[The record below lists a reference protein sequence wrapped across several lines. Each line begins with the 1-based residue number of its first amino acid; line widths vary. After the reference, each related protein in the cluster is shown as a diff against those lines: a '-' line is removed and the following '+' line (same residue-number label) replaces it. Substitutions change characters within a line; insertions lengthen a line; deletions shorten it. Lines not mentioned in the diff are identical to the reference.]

1 MSRDATPAALT
12 PLARLRDDILRF
24 AAAVTP
30 RSVPSTEAIG
40 AVAAEDLVAA
50 TAVPEMAVALI
61 AGHAVASIE
70 TVGASPYAPA
80 IPSRLVPVAAGAA
93 LPAGCDAVVPDD
105 AVGHD
110 FGPASVQQ
118 AVAPGESVR
127 RAGEDFAAGTRLVA
141 AGERIA
147 PHLALLAAAIGQEH
161 LPIRSPRLTVRHGD
175 APEASRTARLIAAMV
190 GRDAETKVGPLDDET
205 DTADLVLLV
214 GDAEIGPTDA
224 ALAVLD
230 RTGRRLGHGAAL
242 TGLESLAWG
251 TIADRPALVLPH
263 RPEAI
268 FAAHLTLIEPLLAT
282 LAGSTEPPPTETRPL
297 SRKIVSQVGMSEIA
311 LLARDGSSWRPL
323 ATGGLPWSAIAAADA
338 FVELPPESE
347 GFAEGTPLVAR
358 LLTCSPHRS
367 TS

>member
-12 PLARLRDDILRF
+12 PLARLRDDIMRF

-40 AVAAEDLVAA
+40 AVAAEDVVAA
-50 TAVPEMAVALI
+50 TAVPEAALALV

-80 IPSRLVPVAAGAA
+80 IPARLVPVAAGAA
-93 LPAGCDAVVPDD
+93 LPPGCDAVVPDD
-105 AVGHD
+105 AVTHD
-110 FGPASVQQ
+110 FGLASVQQ
-118 AVAPGESVR
+118 AVAPGENLR

-141 AGERIA
+141 AGERIEA
-147 PHLALLAAAIGQEH
+147 HLALLAAAIGLEH
-161 LPIRSPRLTVRHGD
+161 LSIRRPRVAVRHGE
-175 APEASRTARLIAAMV
+175 APEAARTARLVAAMV
-190 GRDAETKVGPLDDET
+190 GGDAETSVAPLGEAIGV
-205 DTADLVLLV
+205 ADLVLTI
-214 GDAEIGPTDA
+214 GNTAIGPEDA

-230 RTGRRLGHGAAL
+230 RSGRRLGHGAAL

-268 FAAHLTLIEPLLAT
+268 LAAHLTLIEPLLAALT
-282 LAGSTEPPPTETRPL
+282 GASEPPPTETRPL
-297 SRKIVSQVGMSEIA
+297 SRKIVSQVGLSEIA
-311 LLARDGSSWRPL
+311 LLARAGSSWRPL

-347 GFAEGTPLVAR
+347 GFAEGTPLAAR

-367 TS
+367 TP